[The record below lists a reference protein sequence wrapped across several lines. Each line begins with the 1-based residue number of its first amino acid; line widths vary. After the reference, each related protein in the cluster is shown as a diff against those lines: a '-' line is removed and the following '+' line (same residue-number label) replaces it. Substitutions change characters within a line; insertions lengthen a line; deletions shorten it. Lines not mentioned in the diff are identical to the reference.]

1 MEQLLI
7 GFVGLGVMGEPICR
21 NLARRGGVPV
31 VAFDCR
37 REPLDRLQADGVR
50 PAAALTQVAE
60 EAAIIMLSLPSGR
73 EVLRVC
79 EGNGG
84 LLSRARPGQTIVDLG
99 TSPVGL
105 TRSLASRLGQNG
117 IDFADAPVARTRE
130 AAQRGTLSAMV
141 GASEPIF
148 NRIEPLLRSFATDI
162 IHCGATGAGQT
173 VKLLNNMVLFET
185 GIALAEALALGRR
198 AGLDGALLIDALSKG
213 SADSF
218 ALRHHARTAMLPE
231 HFPQGV
237 FSAEYALKDLG
248 YALAFAQ
255 ELGLKLRGAE
265 LAQSLLARAVEGG
278 HGDAYWP
285 VVAKMIEATG

>member
-50 PAAALTQVAE
+50 PAEALTQVAE

-79 EGNGG
+79 EG
-84 LLSRARPGQTIVDLG
+84 LLSRARPGATIVDLG

-105 TRSLASRLGQNG
+105 TRSLANRLGQNG

-130 AAQRGTLSAMV
+130 AAQRGTLSVMV
-141 GASEPIF
+141 GASEAIF
-148 NRIEPLLRSFATDI
+148 NRLEPLLRSFAADI
-162 IHCGATGAGQT
+162 IHCGAAGAGQT

-185 GIALAEALALGRR
+185 GIALAEALAVGRR
-198 AGLDGALLIDALSKG
+198 AGLDGVLLLDALSKG

-218 ALRHHARTAMLPE
+218 ALRHHAKRAMLPE
-231 HFPQGV
+231 EFPPGA

-248 YALAFAQ
+248 YAIAFAQ
-255 ELGLKLRGAE
+255 ELGLKLHGAE

-278 HGDAYWP
+278 HRDAYWP
-285 VVAKMIEATG
+285 VVAKMIEAAD